1 MITPK
6 LGYLGQ
12 PHTKYQA
19 DRIVMPRGN
28 PIAHGR
34 TGNYW
39 ILLRVAFPLPDPFND
54 VTKFVFLKTTCRR

>member
-1 MITPK
+1 
-6 LGYLGQ
+6 
-12 PHTKYQA
+12 
-19 DRIVMPRGN
+19 MPRGN